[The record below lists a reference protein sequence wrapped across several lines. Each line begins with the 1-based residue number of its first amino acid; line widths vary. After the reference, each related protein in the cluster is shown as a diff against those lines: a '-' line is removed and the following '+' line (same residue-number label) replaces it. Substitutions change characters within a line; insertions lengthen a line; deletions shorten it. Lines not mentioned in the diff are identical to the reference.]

1 MKEIECI
8 TRKWGSSVGIVIPK
22 EIVEKEHIK
31 PNEKVRVTVNKI
43 TLARDLWNLGPL
55 VRKDKS
61 TQKVKDELRA
71 GW

>member
-31 PNEKVRVTVNKI
+31 PNEKVRITVNKMV
-43 TLARDLWNLGPL
+43 LAKDLWGLAP
-55 VRKDKS
+55 RKKKQS
-61 TQKVKDELRA
+61 AQEIKDWLRK